1 MKLFI
6 IIAIVVIV
14 GGIISI
20 SDRLTEIEVN
30 QRVIKAMLDDLKQK

>member
-14 GGIISI
+14 GGIVSI
-20 SDRLTEIEVN
+20 SERLTEIEAH
-30 QRVIKAMLDDLKQK
+30 QRVIESMLKDLKYK